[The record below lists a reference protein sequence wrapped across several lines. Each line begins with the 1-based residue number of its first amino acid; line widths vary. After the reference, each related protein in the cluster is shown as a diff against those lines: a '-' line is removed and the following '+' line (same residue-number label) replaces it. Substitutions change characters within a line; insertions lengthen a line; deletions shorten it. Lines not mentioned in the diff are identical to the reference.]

1 MMTGGS
7 PICRKRPVVFCPSAE
22 LFHIWIQRAII
33 DGAPARVDI
42 GFLSSNGRTAERPLA
57 NALKRFLGAGDPGH
71 FHLIAQD
78 GTPTCH
84 RLLKVL
90 VSESNWNPN

>member
-1 MMTGGS
+1 MTGGS

-42 GFLSSNGRTAERPLA
+42 GFLSSNGRL
-57 NALKRFLGAGDPGH
+57 NGSDFSAL
-71 FHLIAQD
+71 
-78 GTPTCH
+78 GTQAIST
-84 RLLKVL
+84 
-90 VSESNWNPN
+90 